1 MAGAAEEELLAA
13 APNEKPEDPPVGL
26 LTSPNLNGV
35 AAAAEPL
42 LSLDPLPNVN
52 PPGLAPVVL
61 EEPKLK
67 VPAAGAAA
75 AVVEA
80 SAFLGAAKENVA
92 PEASDEAAAA
102 GTGEDLLAD
111 PKENEAVAAAAA
123 AAAPLEGLE
132 FEPDPNANVEE
143 AAAEAGGGL
152 KVIVGE
158 FSSLSSFAAEEL
170 GVFFSGVAL
179 AGDTAAP
186 VFLVLYLA
194 SISTRCFS

>member
-1 MAGAAEEELLAA
+1 M
-13 APNEKPEDPPVGL
+13 
-26 LTSPNLNGV
+26 

-42 LSLDPLPNVN
+42 LSLDPLANVN

-102 GTGEDLLAD
+102 GAGEDLLAD
-111 PKENEAVAAAAA
+111 PKENEAVAAA
-123 AAAPLEGLE
+123 
-132 FEPDPNANVEE
+132 D
-143 AAAEAGGGL
+143 AGGGL

-158 FSSLSSFAAEEL
+158 FSSLSSFAGEEL

-179 AGDTAAP
+179 AGDPDVVVAAP